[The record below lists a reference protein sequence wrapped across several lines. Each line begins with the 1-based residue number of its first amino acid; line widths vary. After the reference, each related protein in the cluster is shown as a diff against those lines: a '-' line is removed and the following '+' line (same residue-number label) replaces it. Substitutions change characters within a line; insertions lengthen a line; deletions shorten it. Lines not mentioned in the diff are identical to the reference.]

1 MKVHSP
7 SPSLFGTRDSFTE
20 DSFSMDWGGTWFQ
33 DDSSPLHYCALY
45 FYHDYIRSASDHQ
58 TLDAGGWR
66 PLTQPL
72 LSIIIYVLTN
82 LTGFFGQVSKEGI
95 SFVLFKGLA
104 SLLSDSVIL
113 QAYFR
118 ATNVE
123 SFLCFV
129 THTPTTLYPMDLV
142 LFLVF
147 VFFLNSHRSRFSQQF
162 HLMPNHLLQDGLLL
176 QLFSSK

>member
-20 DSFSMDWGGTWFQ
+20 DSFSMDWRGTWFR

-72 LSIIIYVLTN
+72 LTIIIYVLTN
-82 LTGFFGQVSKEGI
+82 LTGFFWTS
-95 SFVLFKGLA
+95 LKGR
-104 SLLSDSVIL
+104 D
-113 QAYFR
+113 
-118 ATNVE
+118 
-123 SFLCFV
+123 FLCPLQGSRFFTLWQRHSTGLFSGYKCWV
-129 THTPTTLYPMDLV
+129 FPMFCNTHTYHLV
-142 LFLVF
+142 PHGSHSLFGF
-147 VFFLNSHRSRFSQQF
+147 CFLPQFS
-162 HLMPNHLLQDGLLL
+162 
-176 QLFSSK
+176 